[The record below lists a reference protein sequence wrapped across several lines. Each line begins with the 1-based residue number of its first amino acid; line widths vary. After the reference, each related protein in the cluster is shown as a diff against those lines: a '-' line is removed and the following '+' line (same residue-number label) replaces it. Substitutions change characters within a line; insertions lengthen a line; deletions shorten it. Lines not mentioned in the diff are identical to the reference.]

1 LPQEAT
7 KQRRTRKSAGLG
19 GDKDP
24 MNEEQKNGTRSGTRR
39 VFDDTFKQN
48 AVQITLKG
56 DRSMRQVAEQLGI
69 TESLLHTWRR
79 RFAPTPAGA
88 SLVKGAMTPEEKDN
102 EIILL
107 RAENVRL
114 REREIV
120 LKKSLGILS
129 ETPER
134 GMPRLRR

>member
-1 LPQEAT
+1 
-7 KQRRTRKSAGLG
+7 
-19 GDKDP
+19 
-24 MNEEQKNGTRSGTRR
+24 MNEEQRNGTRSGTRR

-56 DRSMRQVAEQLGI
+56 DRSIRQVAEQLGI
-69 TESLLHTWRR
+69 KDSLLYTWRR
-79 RFAPTPAGA
+79 QFAPTPGGA
-88 SLVKGAMTPEEKDN
+88 SATRGGLTPEQKDE
-102 EIILL
+102 EILRL
-107 RAENVRL
+107 RAEIMRM

-129 ETPER
+129 ETPES